1 MSNPSLTLGRM
12 EKAGFAAIALS
23 VFKTLYVLQP
33 SLNSLSQM
41 PAAILGSRRLLEEW
55 VW

>member
-1 MSNPSLTLGRM
+1 MGDSSLTLGRM
-12 EKAGFAAIALS
+12 EKVGFAAIVLS

-33 SLNSLSQM
+33 SLNSLSEM
-41 PAAILGSRRLLEEW
+41 PSAILGSIRLLEEW